1 MSPDSSDRPEEFPLE
16 LKAFEASLGAL
27 VPRAALS
34 DRDRIMYEAGAAAAV
49 ELRRQPPPAKRRW
62 LWPATAAA
70 LALVAS
76 GLGAALL
83 LRGGPV
89 ERIVYVERPAEK
101 SDANASTLAESHATA
116 KSEWPTGAAAGETM
130 LALREQALRSGVES
144 LRDNIPGDGRGDQR
158 SGRSESRA
166 LLNRLLGS

>member
-1 MSPDSSDRPEEFPLE
+1 M
-16 LKAFEASLGAL
+16 
-27 VPRAALS
+27 
-34 DRDRIMYEAGAAAAV
+34 MYEAGAAAAV
-49 ELRRQPPPAKRRW
+49 EQPRQPQPAKRRW
-62 LWPATAAA
+62 LWPASAAA

-101 SDANASTLAESHATA
+101 YGTNTAALAESHETNHLD
-116 KSEWPTGAAAGETM
+116 WPTGTAAKDTM
-130 LALREQALRSGVES
+130 LALREQVLRSGVES
-144 LRDNIPGDGRGDQR
+144 LKDGAPGDGRGDQR
-158 SGRSESRA
+158 GGHSGNRA